1 MALRKKIDERNHR
14 LTDVVSRQ
22 TSWFTYEYDFGDQ
35 WTHELLVENIL
46 SPQPGVRLAIL
57 PCGRSRV
64 PAGRRRRS
72 GRIREPAGGDP
83 QPQPSTK

>member
-35 WTHELLVENIL
+35 WTHELLVENFF
-46 SPQPGVRLAIL
+46 P
-57 PCGRSRV
+57 RSRACATHFALRA
-64 PAGRRRRS
+64 PARARRK
-72 GRIREPAGGDP
+72 
-83 QPQPSTK
+83 T